1 MPGAPSSSTPRE
13 SQAKFRDRTV
23 WGLYK
28 GPVRG
33 QYSGKIRFTEKPGV
47 QDEWVGG
54 GINVVLTPG

>member
-33 QYSGKIRFTEKPGV
+33 QYSGKIRFTENLVYKTSG
-47 QDEWVGG
+47 WG